1 LKPAPSASQIASKKP
16 AGSRRLSSW
25 YASNDCE
32 LLTRNFSGDKDFV
45 HIVESNGVYHNQPV
59 QERFYQNAENN
70 WMNNLDVQEMR
81 TLQLQRQFLK
91 TLARDLSVLQ

>member
-1 LKPAPSASQIASKKP
+1 
-16 AGSRRLSSW
+16 LSSW
-25 YASNDCE
+25 YARNDRE
-32 LLTRNFSGDKDFV
+32 LLTRHFSGAKDLV
-45 HIVESNGVYHNQPV
+45 HIFYSNGVYHNQPV

-70 WMNNLDVQEMR
+70 WMNTLDVQEMR